1 MCLVAQHYV
10 HLLVGSSENIYKPL
24 YYVSMVSKTQRSAVM
39 LEGSMER
46 QIASTEAH
54 KYLEG
59 RGGGE

>member
-1 MCLVAQHYV
+1 
-10 HLLVGSSENIYKPL
+10 
-24 YYVSMVSKTQRSAVM
+24 M

-59 RGGGE
+59 RGAAVSSS